1 MHDEEISEA
10 LELFCEA
17 MENAVQV
24 LKQALAKIPKE
35 QAHAGL
41 REEAFNLLKW
51 EASKGEK
58 LGEFECAF
66 KASNM
71 PDKWNHAFNILRAN
85 NATIKNHFAPDDFIH
100 RYWLYLDKYQD
111 RIFRKKKEPPK

>member
-1 MHDEEISEA
+1 MQDEGVSEA

-35 QAHAGL
+35 QAQAGL
-41 REEAFNLLKW
+41 NEEAFNLLRW
-51 EASKGEK
+51 EVNRGSK

-66 KASNM
+66 KASNI
-71 PDKWNHAFNILRAN
+71 PDKWNHALNILRAN
-85 NATIKNHFAPDDFIH
+85 NSTIKNHFAPEGFAY

-111 RIFRKKKEPPK
+111 RIFRKKRESLQ